1 MREPEPNDQE
11 NVPALVADLSVRGV
25 WQPQA
30 ATFFDVQVVD
40 SDANSYL
47 HRDVGAVLSSIEH
60 TKKQKYSQA
69 AEINNASFVVTADGA
84 LGMRQRHLADKR
96 AVIWHKS
103 HSEVLGHLRATML
116 LLSFELQICAF
127 VAVE

>member
-1 MREPEPNDQE
+1 MREPIVREPRKRI
-11 NVPALVADLSVRGV
+11 PALVADLSVRGA

-30 ATFFDVQVVD
+30 TTFFYVRVVD

-69 AEINNASFVVTADGA
+69 A
-84 LGMRQRHLADKR
+84 
-96 AVIWHKS
+96 VI
-103 HSEVLGHLRATML
+103 
-116 LLSFELQICAF
+116 
-127 VAVE
+127 

>member
-1 MREPEPNDQE
+1 M
-11 NVPALVADLSVRGV
+11 VADLSVRGV

-30 ATFFDVQVVD
+30 TTFFDVQVVD

-69 AEINNASFVVTADGA
+69 AEIINASFVVTADGA
-84 LGMRQRHLADKR
+84 LGMRQRHLADKI
-96 AVIWHKS
+96 AAIWHKS
-103 HSEVLGHLRATML
+103 RSEVLGYLRATML